1 MIMMMLMMIMAK
13 KMVMLIMVRC
23 DILVRL
29 AKWRVQW
36 GIYGRH
42 YHSNLWTYA
51 DADADGGNRDC
62 DDSDDDD
69 DVDDDDKGDEICDLE
84 FDDDIGCGKKTRN

>member
-1 MIMMMLMMIMAK
+1 MM
-13 KMVMLIMVRC
+13 MVRC

-36 GIYGRH
+36 GIYWRH
-42 YHSNLWTYA
+42 HHSNLWWTYA
-51 DADADGGNRDC
+51 DAAADGGNRDC

-69 DVDDDDKGDEICDLE
+69 DNVDDDKGDEICDLE
-84 FDDDIGCGKKTRN
+84 SDDDIGCGKKKSKY